1 MIKFC
6 PECSSLL
13 KKRTISGKSYFIC
26 RCGYQK
32 ETSPNESEIK
42 NSIQKKK
49 DALLEKNLIIVTNED
64 KIFVHP
70 KVNKICDKCGHKE
83 AEAWQEQTR
92 SADEPSTS
100 FFRCMKC
107 RFTWREY

>member
-13 KKRTISGKSYFIC
+13 KKRIISGKSYLIC

-32 ETSPNESEIK
+32 ENSQNESEIK

-49 DALLEKNLIIVTNED
+49 DALLEKNLIIVSNED
-64 KIFVHP
+64 KISVHP
-70 KVNKICDKCGHKE
+70 KVIQICEKCGHKE

-107 RFTWREY
+107 KFTWREY